1 MNRLLT
7 RNLVIGAAIYLLLA
21 GGVFNFTTENIKKD
35 GLINIT
41 RSDVIVEQQ
50 TENLQ
55 NVAVGITNILALTC
69 TEVF

>member
-1 MNRLLT
+1 MNRSLT
-7 RNLVIGAAIYLLLA
+7 KNLVIGAAIYLLLV
-21 GGVFNFTTENIKKD
+21 GGFFNFTTENIKKD